1 MQIHT
6 RKDYTHAGLNEAA
19 VAANPID
26 QFTQWLTEAMESNMH
41 EPYAMTVATVD
52 ADHRPSA
59 RVVLLRGVDARGF
72 VFFSNYES
80 RKGQALAAYPQ
91 AALLF
96 YWPELER
103 QVRIE
108 GTVHKIAAQ
117 ESDAYFH
124 SRPLGSRLGAWA
136 SPQSQTIASREE
148 LERRLAEVSD
158 RYGEQPPRPPFWGG
172 YRVEPDTMEF
182 WQGRPSRLHDRVVY
196 TLVDGGWQIRRVA
209 P

>member
-19 VAANPID
+19 VAASPID

-80 RKGQALAAYPQ
+80 RKGQALAAYRRLRPS
-91 AALLF
+91 
-96 YWPELER
+96 LER
-103 QVRIE
+103 PASQAVRSPAQV
-108 GTVHKIAAQ
+108 
-117 ESDAYFH
+117 
-124 SRPLGSRLGAWA
+124 A
-136 SPQSQTIASREE
+136 S
-148 LERRLAEVSD
+148 
-158 RYGEQPPRPPFWGG
+158 
-172 YRVEPDTMEF
+172 
-182 WQGRPSRLHDRVVY
+182 
-196 TLVDGGWQIRRVA
+196 
-209 P
+209 